1 MDYVEFLRK
10 TIEQNEKE
18 AKELILKERQN
29 KLEVLSN
36 RSGIPKRFKNATFK
50 NYNPIYNQEV
60 LSKTKRFVAKFP
72 NTKGLLL
79 TGPVGTGKTHLAA
92 AIANALIDKLYSVY
106 FGNVVDIMSF
116 IKSTYNKDSDISER
130 DAINIITDK
139 VDLFI
144 IDDLGKE
151 NNTEYTLSMLY
162 QLINRVYENE
172 KPIVITTNF
181 NSIELS
187 RKLGERGQAIVS
199 RITQMCEV
207 VIFRGEDWRLK
218 R

>member
-1 MDYVEFLRK
+1 MDLIQFIRRSIK
-10 TIEQNEKE
+10 QNEKE
-18 AKELILKERQN
+18 AKEMLLKEKQEKIACLTRS
-29 KLEVLSN
+29 SN
-36 RSGIPKRFKNATFK
+36 IPKKYRNATFE
-50 NYNPIYNQEV
+50 NFNPKDNQKALE
-60 LSKTKRFVAKFP
+60 SAKAFVMSFP
-72 NTKGLLL
+72 SEKGLLL

-92 AIANALIDKLYSVY
+92 AIANSLLNKLYSVY
-106 FGNVVDIMSF
+106 FGNVVDILSF

-130 DAINIITDK
+130 EAINIMTEK

-151 NNTEYTLSMLY
+151 DNKEYAATMLY
-162 QLINRVYENE
+162 QLINKVYENE
-172 KPIVITTNF
+172 KPIVITTNY

-199 RITQMCEV
+199 RITEMCEP
-207 VIFRGEDWRLK
+207 VILKGEDWRLK